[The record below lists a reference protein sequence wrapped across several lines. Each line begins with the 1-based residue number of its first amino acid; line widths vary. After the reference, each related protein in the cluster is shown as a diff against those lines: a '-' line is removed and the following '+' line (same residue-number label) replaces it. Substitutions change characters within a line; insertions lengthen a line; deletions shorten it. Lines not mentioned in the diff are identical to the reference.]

1 MNLQA
6 LIFDLDGT
14 IADTEEAHRQAFNA
28 TFIHLGLW
36 WDWSPARYAGLLS
49 VSSGVDRLHA
59 YIDTLR
65 DTPAE
70 KARLH
75 ATVPA
80 IHAVKSE
87 LYAEVLRN
95 GGPPLRPGVR
105 LLVAEA
111 RAAGLAVAVVTT
123 TSTANA
129 HAVLRRHF
137 HGEIDLVVGV
147 DEVAKRK
154 PAPGVY
160 LRALSLLRRPAEAC
174 VALED
179 SATGLRAAKAA
190 GLTTVVAPTRW
201 TIGQDFCGADFLLRD
216 LTELHLGQL
225 QRALA

>member
-1 MNLQA
+1 MTLEA

-14 IADTEEAHRQAFNA
+14 LADTEEAHRQAFNA
-28 TFIHLGLW
+28 AFIRLGLW
-36 WDWSPARYAGLLS
+36 WDWSPARYAQLLS

-65 DTPAE
+65 DAPAE

-75 ATVPA
+75 ATVPS

-87 LYAEVLRN
+87 LYAEALRN

-129 HAVLRRHF
+129 HAVLRTHF
-137 HGEIDLVVGV
+137 HGEVDLVVCV

-154 PAPGVY
+154 PAPDVY

-174 VALED
+174 VAFED
-179 SATGLRAAKAA
+179 SVNGLRAAKAA
-190 GLTTVVAPTRW
+190 GLTTVVTPTRW
-201 TIGQDFCGADFLLRD
+201 TIGQDFAGADFLLRD
-216 LTELHLGQL
+216 LTELHLERL
-225 QRALA
+225 QPAPA